1 MKKSTLVG
9 GMLAALCTFGINSY
23 TIEAD
28 LDGEINIVEIE
39 EIGSGTV
46 MYSEEDGIDIISE
59 IIVVPEETEAADIE
73 IALEEAP
80 ERAASRMLGL
90 ICGFAAE
97 KAVGEMT
104 AALKDAET
112 EAETETEM
120 QTEIETHTETETEM
134 QTETETETETEM
146 QTETETETETE
157 MQTETETEM
166 QTETETEIEIE
177 TETEAQTDT
186 EIEIETETKTEVE
199 LETEISVDIVEVIE
213 TETELPT
220 ENNTETET
228 EAVEVAITETEAV
241 TETEPTTQSETAPL
255 TESERI
261 QDVDLT
267 IYEKLEK
274 MVLQDER
281 MQEIVD
287 HYDSYPEDMLALLSR
302 NIDMLDF
309 VLGYPEKKGQVYADT
324 IGEAEEGVF
333 PLLLQ
338 WDERWGYGYYGD
350 GENTLAVSGCAP
362 TALAMIV
369 AGLTGDASNT
379 PYEIAQY
386 AQAEGY
392 YVSGIGTSWDLMTW
406 GCQHFGVYGET
417 ISLSEE
423 SVFSTLESGTPIA
436 CSMRPGDFTTGGH
449 FIVLT
454 GIEDGKIRVNDPN
467 SIVRSNQLWD
477 YEVLAGQI
485 KNLWAFWRL

>member
-146 QTETETETETE
+146 QTEMETETETE

-166 QTETETEIEIE
+166 QTETETETEIEI
-177 TETEAQTDT
+177 ETEAQTDT
-186 EIEIETETKTEVE
+186 EIENETETKTEVE

-309 VLGYPEKKGQVYADT
+309 VLGYPERKGQVYADT

>member
-23 TIEAD
+23 TIKAD

-90 ICGFAAE
+90 ISGFAAE

>member
-392 YVSGIGTSWDLMTW
+392 YVSGIGTSWDLITW

>member
-1 MKKSTLVG
+1 VKKSTLVG

-112 EAETETEM
+112 EVETETEM

-157 MQTETETEM
+157 MQTEM

>member
-1 MKKSTLVG
+1 M
-9 GMLAALCTFGINSY
+9 
-23 TIEAD
+23 
-28 LDGEINIVEIE
+28 
-39 EIGSGTV
+39 
-46 MYSEEDGIDIISE
+46 
-59 IIVVPEETEAADIE
+59 
-73 IALEEAP
+73 
-80 ERAASRMLGL
+80 
-90 ICGFAAE
+90 
-97 KAVGEMT
+97 
-104 AALKDAET
+104 
-112 EAETETEM
+112 
-120 QTEIETHTETETEM
+120 
-134 QTETETETETEM
+134 
-146 QTETETETETE
+146 
-157 MQTETETEM
+157 
-166 QTETETEIEIE
+166 
-177 TETEAQTDT
+177 
-186 EIEIETETKTEVE
+186 
-199 LETEISVDIVEVIE
+199 
-213 TETELPT
+213 
-220 ENNTETET
+220 
-228 EAVEVAITETEAV
+228 EVAITETEAV

>member
-166 QTETETEIEIE
+166 QTETETEIEI
-177 TETEAQTDT
+177 ETEAQTDT

>member
-112 EAETETEM
+112 EVETETEM

-157 MQTETETEM
+157 MQ
-166 QTETETEIEIE
+166 TETEIEIE

>member
-90 ICGFAAE
+90 ICAFAAE

-104 AALKDAET
+104 VALKDAET
-112 EAETETEM
+112 EVETETEM

-146 QTETETETETE
+146 QTETETETEAE

-166 QTETETEIEIE
+166 QTETETEIEI
-177 TETEAQTDT
+177 ETEAQTDT

>member
-104 AALKDAET
+104 VALKDAET
-112 EAETETEM
+112 EVETETEM

-274 MVLQDER
+274 MFLQDER

>member
-104 AALKDAET
+104 VALKDAET
-112 EAETETEM
+112 EVETETEM
-120 QTEIETHTETETEM
+120 QTEIETH
-134 QTETETETETEM
+134 
-146 QTETETETETE
+146 TETETE

>member
-112 EAETETEM
+112 EVETETEM

-157 MQTETETEM
+157 MQTEM